1 MTMTAYAVA
10 NLRNVTMGPAIIAY
24 LQAIDATLAPF
35 DGRFI
40 IHGGDK
46 TVLEGQWPGDLI
58 VIAFPEREAAE
69 QWYASQPYRD
79 IQHLRADNSE
89 SDVILIAGV
98 GEEHRATDILAGPD
112 AR

>member
-1 MTMTAYAVA
+1 MTAYAVA
-10 NLRNVTMGPAIIAY
+10 NLRNVRMGPAIIAY

-35 DGRFI
+35 EGRF

-69 QWYASQPYRD
+69 QWYTSQSYRD

-89 SDVILIAGV
+89 GDVILIAGV
-98 GEEHRATDILAGPD
+98 GEEHRATDVLAGPD
-112 AR
+112 AH